1 MAIFTRIDHIV
12 ILAQRLDEAMRTYQ
26 ELGFQVVAGGEH
38 PGGTHNALV
47 AFQDGSY
54 LELIA
59 FQEPE
64 RPVPH
69 RWYGFLASGGGLV
82 DFALGA
88 DDVAAVVERA
98 RSSGLDYTG
107 PVPGAR
113 RRPDGEELR
122 WRLGTPSPER
132 TGELPFVID
141 DVTPRELRVP
151 GDELTRHANG
161 VVGVRAIIVA
171 VRDLGEAAQLYGK
184 LFGVTPPAAA
194 ADQALEAQTV
204 TFSVGSQR
212 VVLAYPSGPASPIA
226 ARIQRQGDGPF
237 EVVLAAEGRDAP
249 FRYRPEEAEGAR
261 FLIEPA

>member
-1 MAIFTRIDHIV
+1 MANFTRIDHIV
-12 ILAQRLDEAMRTYQ
+12 ILVRRLDEAMRTYQ
-26 ELGFQVVAGGEH
+26 GLGFQVVAGGEH

-64 RPVPH
+64 KPVPH

-88 DDVAAVVERA
+88 EDVAAVVEQARA
-98 RSSGLDYTG
+98 SGLDYNG

-151 GDELTRHANG
+151 GGEKARHPNG
-161 VVGVRAIIVA
+161 VVGVRAIVLA
-171 VRDLGEAAQLYGK
+171 VRDLGEAAELYGK
-184 LFGVTPPAAA
+184 LLGATPPAAV
-194 ADQALEAQTV
+194 ADQARDAQTV
-204 TFSVGSQR
+204 TYAVGRQQI
-212 VVLAYPSGPASPIA
+212 VLAYPVGPANPLA

-237 EVVLAAEGRDAP
+237 DFVLSATGLTAP
-249 FRYRPEEAEGAR
+249 RFYRPEDAEGAR